1 MTTFGLED
9 VRDSFNG
16 DVTRFLAD
24 VEKNAKSI
32 VSTATVALPAERTW
46 QAPFESMVVGLH
58 GIAGSS
64 ALINLDSMSGP
75 ARQLEEL
82 ALSASE
88 SVRMIKL
95 HAARLKRI
103 ASLCI
108 DGSSELRIILEH
120 ELAGRA
126 AEASKRSGAFNAR
139 LDASL
144 KKLDTDDSASGQ
156 AAAGL
161 APTLKIPAIPKVE
174 GASAT
179 SSSDDGWDEPGAST
193 DGQAQSAADGQP
205 TAAGST
211 AAEPA
216 DAEED
221 ELVVVFR
228 EEAGETLG
236 NLQGYVGRLVA
247 DPSDREAAVQCARL
261 LHLLKGAAAS
271 VGQTA
276 VAQRAGEL
284 HKRTEEVHKRG
295 FTAAT
300 VAELRSA
307 VEELV
312 ALTFGKSKT
321 STAAAPVVS
330 LAPSI
335 AVVAPAPE
343 VKAPA
348 AAVSTASQA
357 SFASAEDEETRNIF
371 LEEAR
376 RAVDDLRS
384 LVRQILDNA
393 NSARGVAAT
402 RAERVLHRLK
412 GSAMIVGETQTA
424 SLAARGQTMCEA
436 LDNVDGPALAALI
449 DQIATMVRAPSS
461 SSAVQTAP
469 TSEPTR
475 HRYTL
480 PSSEEWD
487 VYLEEATTLLDDLDR
502 LLVKIERSAR
512 PNAELSTM
520 FRMYHTLKGASNA
533 VGLAPLGK
541 QLHIIEAFIERIVGG
556 SALPD
561 LRQVVKVLADEHA
574 ALRTN
579 VSRAATHGVIEVD
592 LPRTSYRLAS
602 LGKPQS
608 AGASW
613 IADSDPVW
621 ASSAAESRR
630 GSSAHESSKS
640 HASRGA
646 DADSAPSMHDIGTG
660 TEGAGER
667 RFIRVAA
674 DRLDGLLDLVGELVV
689 ARSRILARI
698 DRMRNLQDVDQD
710 RQSVVIRLVDDF
722 ATSTQFA
729 NLDGRRQRGSR
740 NVVAPVVAAPAAADG
755 FGALE
760 MDQYEEIHVLSRQLD
775 EATSDITEMR
785 REIATEMQ
793 RLTEDSESLSSVIA
807 DLQAEI
813 TQARMLTL
821 DTLFTR
827 LQLPV
832 RDAAQRVGREV
843 EIVVRGEQ
851 VAIDKSISDALFG
864 PLLHMV
870 RNAVAHGIE
879 APDRRRELGKP
890 AAGTLTLAARQDHGQ
905 VVLEVSDDGA
915 GINTAKLKAIGVE
928 KGLIDAATPETDS
941 KVLDL
946 VFVHGIS
953 TSASTGDV
961 AGRGV
966 GGNVVRRAIDRLNG
980 SIEIISTP
988 GKGTMFRIS
997 LPLSMSITQAVL
1009 VRSGGV
1015 TMALPITFAERILT
1029 REGIGAVDTFGRNRV
1044 KVGENMIPVHDTR
1057 TMFND
1062 GSPSAES
1069 VLVVC
1074 MVGGE
1079 RIAIEADEVVGQEEI
1094 VVKSLGNLL
1103 EGHPLFSGS
1112 TQRGDGELVLIV
1124 DVPGVLAS
1132 ETEEEQRSSVRGAT
1146 ATATSTASES
1156 AATGSAAQS
1165 AELVQADG
1173 AAKIAVTEVAP
1184 LPEDK
1189 LRVLFV
1195 DDSLSVRKVAERML
1209 LGLGV
1214 EIVTAVDGQ
1223 DALEKL
1229 RTMSFSLVFTD
1240 LEMPRMHGYELIRE
1254 MQYLPAYK
1262 AIPVVVIS
1270 SRSGQKH
1277 IDQALDLGAREYLTK
1292 PFSPE
1297 ILGSVLERLA
1307 VRGTPKHQ

>member
-1 MTTFGLED
+1 MATFGLED
-9 VRDSFNG
+9 VRESFSG
-16 DVTRFLAD
+16 DVSRFLAD
-24 VEKNAKSI
+24 VEKNAKTI

-46 QAPFESMVVGLH
+46 QAPIETMVVGLH

-64 ALINLDSMSGP
+64 SLIGLDSMSVT
-75 ARQLEEL
+75 ARQLEDI
-82 ALSASE
+82 AVAATE
-88 SVRMIKL
+88 SVRMLKF
-95 HAARLKRI
+95 HASRLKRI

-108 DGSSELRIILEH
+108 DGSAELRIILEH
-120 ELAGRA
+120 ELGGRGG
-126 AEASKRSGAFNAR
+126 EANKRSAALNAK
-139 LDASL
+139 LDAAV
-144 KKLDTDDSASGQ
+144 KKLDTDEQPASGATAAPGTQAVKVPTIPPKLDASAS
-156 AAAGL
+156 
-161 APTLKIPAIPKVE
+161 
-174 GASAT
+174 ASSA
-179 SSSDDGWDEPGAST
+179 DEGWDEPA
-193 DGQAQSAADGQP
+193 
-205 TAAGST
+205 AAGSSPDVQAKGSMAQ
-211 AAEPA
+211 AAA
-216 DAEED
+216 QSSGGDD
-221 ELVVVFR
+221 ELVAVFR
-228 EEAGETLG
+228 EEARETLN
-236 NLQGYVGRLVA
+236 NLQGYVGRLEVE
-247 DPSDREAAVQCARL
+247 PSDREAAIQCARL

-276 VAQRAGEL
+276 ISQRAGEL
-284 HKRTEEVHKRG
+284 HKRTEDTNKRG
-295 FTAAT
+295 LTAAN
-300 VAELRSA
+300 VVDLRRA
-307 VEELV
+307 VEELF
-312 ALTFGKSKT
+312 ALTFGPPVAAPPA
-321 STAAAPVVS
+321 AAAPAIAI
-330 LAPSI
+330 AP
-335 AVVAPAPE
+335 PA
-343 VKAPA
+343 APA
-348 AAVSTASQA
+348 APASASQSGSQA
-357 SFASAEDEETRNIF
+357 SAATTEEEETRNIF

-376 RAVDDLRS
+376 RALEDLRA
-384 LVRQILDNA
+384 LVRQIQDKTNP
-393 NSARGVAAT
+393 ARGVSAT

-412 GSAMIVGETQTA
+412 GSAMIVGEAQTA
-424 SLAARGQTMCEA
+424 AVAARGQTICEA
-436 LDNVDGPALAALI
+436 LDNVDGAALAALVE
-449 DQIATMVRAPSS
+449 QLASMVQAPAPS
-461 SSAVQTAP
+461 AVPSRAAP
-469 TSEPTR
+469 VSEPTR
-475 HRYTL
+475 HRFTL
-480 PSSEEWD
+480 PASEEWD
-487 VYLEEATTLLDDLDR
+487 VYLEESSTLLDDLDR
-502 LLVKIERSAR
+502 ILIKLEKSSR

-533 VGLAPLGK
+533 VGLAPLGR
-541 QLHIIEAFIERIVGG
+541 QLHIIEAFIERVVAG
-556 SALPD
+556 STLPD

-574 ALRTN
+574 SLRSN
-579 VSRAATHGVIEVD
+579 IARAQSQGVLEVD
-592 LPRTSYRLAS
+592 LARTTSRLGA
-602 LGKPQS
+602 LGKQQS
-608 AGASW
+608 STGTSW

-640 HASRGA
+640 HASRGMEHE
-646 DADSAPSMHDIGTG
+646 SAASAQEISTG
-660 TEGAGER
+660 TEGVGER

-698 DRMRNLQDVDQD
+698 DRMQNLQDVDQD

-729 NLDGRRQRGSR
+729 NLDGGRRRGGR
-740 NVVAPVVAAPAAADG
+740 QAAREVVAPAVASGSVANG

-760 MDQYEEIHVLSRQLD
+760 LDHYEEIHVLSRQLD
-775 EATSDITEMR
+775 EATSDIAEMR
-785 REIATEMQ
+785 REIASEMQ
-793 RLTEDSESLSSVIA
+793 RLTEDSEALSSVIA
-807 DLQAEI
+807 DLQSEI

-832 RDAAQRVGREV
+832 RDAAQRTGREV

-879 APDRRRELGKP
+879 APDRRRQLGKP

-915 GINTAKLKAIGVE
+915 GIDTAKLKAIGVQR
-928 KGLIDAATPETDS
+928 GLVDASVAETDS
-941 KVLDL
+941 RVLEL

-953 TSASTGDV
+953 TSAATGDV

-980 SIEIISTP
+980 SIEIQTTP
-988 GKGTMFRIS
+988 GMGTTFRIS

-1029 REGIGAVDTFGRNRV
+1029 REGIEAVDTFGRNRV
-1044 KVGENMIPVHDTR
+1044 KVGDHLVAVHDTR
-1057 TMFND
+1057 SLFTGD
-1062 GSPSAES
+1062 GPRPES

-1074 MVGGE
+1074 VVGGE

-1103 EGHPLFSGS
+1103 DGHPLFSGS

-1124 DVPGVLAS
+1124 DVPGVLAA
-1132 ETEEEQRSSVRGAT
+1132 ETAEEQRGEARAP
-1146 ATATSTASES
+1146 ASTAQS
-1156 AATGSAAQS
+1156 AAPSAAQS
-1165 AELVQADG
+1165 TEAEPNAAQADVP
-1173 AAKIAVTEVAP
+1173 AKIAIAEVAP
-1184 LPEDK
+1184 LPADK

-1277 IDQALDLGAREYLTK
+1277 IDQAIDLGAREYLTK

-1307 VRGTPKHQ
+1307 VRGTQKVS